1 MGQRPVTVT
10 LATIGS
16 SSPIPL
22 NLLTD
27 AYAVG
32 LFVRVTGTMAGKVEM
47 TGQQW
52 QTTSGQV
59 PTTLVWQTV
68 SGMGALGAN
77 KAKALSVPATM
88 VRLTATGGSGTIA
101 LDVVEYGR

>member
-1 MGQRPVTVT
+1 MGMRPVTVT
-10 LATIGS
+10 VTGLSS
-16 SSPIPL
+16 SSPVPL

-32 LFVRVTGTMAGKVEM
+32 LFTRVTGSMKGKVEI

-52 QTTSGQV
+52 QTASGQV
-59 PTTLVWQTV
+59 PTTLIWQTV
-68 SGMGALGAN
+68 SGMGNIGTF
-77 KAKALSVPATM
+77 AKALPVPATM
-88 VRLTATGGSGTIA
+88 VRVTATGGTGTMA